1 LRVEHADLSLLG
13 ARESNQDRVGAEI
26 TEAASLLIAC
36 DGMGGHA
43 EGERAAQIAQELIGQ
58 RFRAVARP
66 LLDPLGFLHLSLGAA
81 HQQIVKH
88 GADFPLENRP
98 RATIALCLVQRTSA
112 YFAHVG
118 DSRAY
123 HMRRGKVIARTRDH
137 SHVELLVREG
147 VIGADQAQHHPMRNF
162 VESCLGGEALLPEMD
177 ISTRQVLQAGDVLL
191 VCTDGLWANLD
202 DDIIGT
208 AFADP
213 LAPLAPALKALG
225 ERAVSL
231 GGPTADNTSA
241 VVLRFLE

>member
-1 LRVEHADLSLLG
+1 LRVEHAHLSLLG
-13 ARESNQDRVGAEI
+13 ARETNQDRVGAEVG
-26 TEAASLLIAC
+26 ESAALLIAC

-58 RFRAVARP
+58 RFRAGAQP
-66 LLDPLGFLHLSLGAA
+66 LLDPLGFLHLALGAA
-81 HQQIVKH
+81 HQHIVRH

-123 HMRRGKVIARTRDH
+123 HIRRGRVVARTRDH

-177 ISTRQVLQAGDVLL
+177 VSSRQSLQGGDVLL
-191 VCTDGLWANLD
+191 VCTDGLWAHLD
-202 DDIIGT
+202 DDIIGA
-208 AFADP
+208 AFAEAQEP
-213 LAPLAPALKALG
+213 LAGALKTLG

-231 GGPTADNTSA
+231 GGPTADNSSA